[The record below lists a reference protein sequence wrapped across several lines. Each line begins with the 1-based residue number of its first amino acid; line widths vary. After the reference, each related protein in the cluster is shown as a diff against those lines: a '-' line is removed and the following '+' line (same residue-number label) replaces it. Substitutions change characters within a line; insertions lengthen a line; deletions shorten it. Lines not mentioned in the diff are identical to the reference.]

1 MRLPLLGLAAASLF
15 LLIAAAAEPD
25 GYRMDDYR
33 APVPATLQGAEVIGV
48 ELLREIVAHHE
59 AVLIDVLPAPRR
71 PETMRPGM
79 PWLPQP
85 HRSLP
90 GAVWWP
96 DVGRG
101 ALALPLETEFHR
113 RLDAATA
120 GSNRLLVFFCLPNC
134 WMSWNAAK
142 RAASWGFHVAWFPDG
157 VDGWQAAGLPTE
169 PIEPRP
175 LD

>member
-1 MRLPLLGLAAASLF
+1 MTRTTIVLLALLLGAAAP
-15 LLIAAAAEPD
+15 EPD
-25 GYRMDDYR
+25 SYRLDDYR
-33 APVPATLQGAEVIGV
+33 ADVPDTIAGATVVHVEQVRGFIG
-48 ELLREIVAHHE
+48 RQDVA
-59 AVLIDVLPAPRR
+59 LIDVLPAPRR

-85 HRSLP
+85 HESLP

-101 ALALPLETEFHR
+101 ALAPELDATFHQRLTALAGPKHR
-113 RLDAATA
+113 R
-120 GSNRLLVFFCLPNC
+120 LVFFCLSRC

-142 RAASWGFHVAWFPDG
+142 RAAAWGFDAAWFPDG
-157 VDGWQAAGLPTE
+157 VDGWEAAGLSTE
-169 PIEPRP
+169 KVAPLP